1 MFVNEPFVYVLGCF
15 DVEVNNNDVNV
26 WISLLFDFVVIVN
39 GKDFVVLDVVPFI
52 VVDIDLIPV
61 VLTVVIFFV
70 DVVFVDVFVVV
81 IFVVVFVGF
90 VAVRVVVSGMY
101 T

>member
-15 DVEVNNNDVNV
+15 DVDLKNNDVNV
-26 WISLLFDFVVIVN
+26 SLLFDFVVN
-39 GKDFVVLDVVPFI
+39 GKDVVLEGFPTI
-52 VVDIDLIPV
+52 SVDIDFVPV
-61 VLTVVIFFV
+61 LLAVVIFFV
-70 DVVFVDVFVVV
+70 DVVFVDFFVVF

-90 VAVRVVVSGMY
+90 VVVRVVVSGMF

>member
-1 MFVNEPFVYVLGCF
+1 MFVNEPFVYILGCF

-39 GKDFVVLDVVPFI
+39 GKDVVVLDVVPFI

-61 VLTVVIFFV
+61 VLA
-70 DVVFVDVFVVV
+70 VV
-81 IFVVVFVGF
+81 IFVVVFVVF
-90 VAVRVVVSGMY
+90 VVVRVVVSGMY